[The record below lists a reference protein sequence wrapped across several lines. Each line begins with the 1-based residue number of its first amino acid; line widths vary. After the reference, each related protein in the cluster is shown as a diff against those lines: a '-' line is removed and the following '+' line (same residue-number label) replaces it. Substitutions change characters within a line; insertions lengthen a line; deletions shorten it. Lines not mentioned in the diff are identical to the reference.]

1 MAEEKQFATTIGVT
15 ETRTLKQRLA
25 DILSGKEDKPKRGTK
40 KAEAVDADGNEAV
53 APKKKRASTKKAVA
67 PADDIL
73 GELTGV
79 MVGTNSN
86 KPKKAQTPDLIG
98 EEADEDENEDVPVP
112 ALAPAPAPKKV
123 V

>member
-40 KAEAVDADGNEAV
+40 KAADVDIDDNEVV
-53 APKKKRASTKKAVA
+53 APKKKRASTKKAQ

-79 MVGTNSN
+79 MIGTNGN
-86 KPKKAQTPDLIG
+86 KPKKAQTPDLID
-98 EEADEDENEDVPVP
+98 EEADENENDDVP
-112 ALAPAPAPKKV
+112 APAPAPKKV

>member
-40 KAEAVDADGNEAV
+40 KAEAVDADGNEVA
-53 APKKKRASTKKAVA
+53 APKKKRTSTKKAQ

-73 GELTGV
+73 GELAGV

-98 EEADEDENEDVPVP
+98 EEEEEEDDVPAP
-112 ALAPAPAPKKV
+112 APAPAPKKLV
-123 V
+123 

>member
-40 KAEAVDADGNEAV
+40 KAAAVDADGNEV
-53 APKKKRASTKKAVA
+53 VTPKKKRTSTKKAA
-67 PADDIL
+67 PPADDIL

-79 MVGTNSN
+79 MVGTNST
-86 KPKKAQTPDLIG
+86 KPKKAQTPELID
-98 EEADEDENEDVPVP
+98 EEANEDENEDVPVQ
-112 ALAPAPAPKKV
+112 APAPAPKKV

>member
-40 KAEAVDADGNEAV
+40 KAAAVDADGNEVV
-53 APKKKRASTKKAVA
+53 APKKKRTSTKKAV

-73 GELTGV
+73 GELAGV
-79 MVGTNSN
+79 MVGTNST

-98 EEADEDENEDVPVP
+98 EEANEDENEDVPAP
-112 ALAPAPAPKKV
+112 APAPAPKKV